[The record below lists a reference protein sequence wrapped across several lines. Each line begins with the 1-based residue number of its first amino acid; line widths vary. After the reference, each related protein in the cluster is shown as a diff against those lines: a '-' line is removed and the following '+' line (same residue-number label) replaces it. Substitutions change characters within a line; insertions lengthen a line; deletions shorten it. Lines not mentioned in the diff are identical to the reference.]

1 MTHQKWC
8 IVQLCRII
16 NSLNVYLIFEK
27 VMVII
32 MRKNFV
38 KIMVTMMVM
47 ITMIS
52 VVNPMTAYAD
62 RRICGS
68 DENGGYT
75 IDSDGNKIY
84 NGTNDNYTMIK
95 PYKASSNTSDSASTT
110 EVTTEETIPVTVS
123 TTETT
128 PAMEEVTEEATQ
140 MSIIDQFL
148 AWIQSILTTIFSIS

>member
-1 MTHQKWC
+1 
-8 IVQLCRII
+8 
-16 NSLNVYLIFEK
+16 
-27 VMVII
+27 MVII
-32 MRKNFV
+32 MKKNFV

-47 ITMIS
+47 VTMIS

-62 RRICGS
+62 RRIFGS

-84 NGTNDNYTMIK
+84 NGTNDNYTMIH
-95 PYKASSNTSDSASTT
+95 PYNAGSNTSDLPGTT
-110 EVTTEETIPVTVS
+110 EVTTEETIPVTVT

-128 PAMEEVTEEATQ
+128 PVMEEATQ
-140 MSIIDQFL
+140 IL